1 MPSFAKLQPFHPRS
15 RRRCEVTRP
24 RPGGLPYCLAPI
36 DARPAAIRAAS
47 GKAGSGRPAA
57 QVIRRNYP
65 KHSQGFTWVHSGIS
79 RATLMVSGRP
89 IEARS
94 L

>member
-1 MPSFAKLQPFHPRS
+1 MHVRQ
-15 RRRCEVTRP
+15 
-24 RPGGLPYCLAPI
+24 
-36 DARPAAIRAAS
+36 RAARLR
-47 GKAGSGRPAA
+47 GEAGSGRPAA

-89 IEARS
+89 IGARS
-94 L
+94 PLNA